1 MSVHHLPSPVLQP
14 APQPAPQA
22 WPARQQRRPGAWAA
36 ALLALACHTAWA
48 QAPAA
53 AQPPAPDPRWVWDL
67 NRLYASDAAWDA
79 ERQAVLAEI
88 PALGALKATA
98 LQDAATL
105 RSTLDRL
112 SALTRRVQR
121 LWVYASTQS
130 STDNRDRRNQERSA
144 LMGSLWG
151 QLSAAVAWVDPALQ
165 SLGADKAEAWLKAEP
180 GLAPHAVR
188 MRNVQRLAR
197 HTLSPDTEAA
207 LAALGPV
214 TASTSGTRSLLI
226 NADIKWPSITVDG
239 KPVQVSEVGYQTL
252 REHPDRAVRKA
263 AFDAF
268 YGTWAQYENTFGAL
282 LAQRVQQGVINA
294 RLRGYPSAAAAS
306 LAPFDIPES
315 VMRQLV
321 AQVNTGLPTLHRYL
335 KLRQKLLKL
344 PDLAYHD
351 VYPDIVKS
359 DKRYPPDV
367 AGQLTLAAVKPL
379 GDEYQ
384 AALKQALDF
393 RNMHVFPAP
402 GKSSGAY
409 QTSVYGLPPLVF
421 LNHRGSYDSLS
432 TFAHEWGHG
441 MHTALA
447 QRAQPFETAGYPLF
461 LAEIASMTN
470 EVLLNHHMLQQV
482 TDQQE
487 RVFMLGRMLEEIRG
501 GFFRQAMF
509 AEFELAAHDAQQR
522 GEALSGKKFT
532 QLYCGLLRK
541 YHGADAGVM
550 AIDPQVCTEWAY
562 ISHFHR
568 PFYVYAYATSI
579 TAANHFGERILAG
592 QPGLRDTYLG
602 VLRAGSSQP
611 AQTLLVNAG
620 LDLSQPAPYQA
631 LVKKMDRILDE
642 IEQLV
647 GR

>member
-1 MSVHHLPSPVLQP
+1 M
-14 APQPAPQA
+14 
-22 WPARQQRRPGAWAA
+22 GA
-36 ALLALACHTAWA
+36 ALQAVTLSLACQTAWA
-48 QAPAA
+48 QAPNPTSSSTSAA
-53 AQPPAPDPRWVWDL
+53 AIPDTRWVWDL
-67 NRLYASDAAWDA
+67 SRLYPDDAAWDQ
-79 ERQAVLAEI
+79 ERLAVLAEV
-88 PALGALKATA
+88 PALGPLKTGAT
-98 LQDAATL
+98 QDAATL
-105 RSTLDRL
+105 RATLDRL
-112 SALTRRVQR
+112 SALNRRLQR
-121 LWVYASTQS
+121 LWVYASTQA

-144 LMGSLWG
+144 LMGALWG
-151 QLSAAVAWVDPALQ
+151 QLSAATAWVDPALQ
-165 SLGADKAEAWLKAEP
+165 ALGADKAEAWLRTEP

-188 MRNVQRLAR
+188 IRNAQRLAR

-214 TASTSGTRSLLI
+214 TASTSGVRSLLI
-226 NADIKWPSITVDG
+226 NADISWPTIQVDG
-239 KPVQVSEVGYQTL
+239 RPVKVSEVGYQEL

-268 YGTWAQYENTFGAL
+268 YGTWGQFENTFGAL

-321 AQVNTGLPTLHRYL
+321 TQVNAGLPTLHRYL

-384 AALKQALDF
+384 ALLQQALAF
-393 RNMHVFPAP
+393 RNMHVFPTA

-409 QTSVYGLPPLVF
+409 QTSVYGHPPLVF

-461 LAEIASMTN
+461 MAEIASMTN

-482 TDQQE
+482 ADKQE
-487 RVFMLGRMLEEIRG
+487 RVFMLGRMLEEIRT

-522 GEALSGKKFT
+522 GEALSGKRFT

-550 AIDPQVCTEWAY
+550 SIDPQVCTEWAY

-579 TAANHFGERILAG
+579 TAANHFGQGILAG
-592 QPGLRDTYLG
+592 QPGLRDTYLN
-602 VLRAGSSQP
+602 VLRAGSAQP
-611 AQTLLVNAG
+611 AQTLLVQAG

-642 IEQLV
+642 IEQLL
-647 GR
+647 GS